1 LIIFAKNKKDTILR
15 FIDFNINSPLLNAL
29 SDMGFNE
36 ATPIQEQLFPIA
48 MSGRD
53 VVGIAQTGTG
63 KTISYILPLLRNL
76 KFSKQRHP
84 RILVLV
90 PTRELVE
97 QVAGEFSKLTTYMN
111 ARVVGVYGGTNINTQ
126 KQQVYDGLDILVAT
140 PGRLIDLCL
149 TGTLRLK
156 SIQKL
161 VIDEVDEMLNL
172 GFKPQLERIIDLL
185 PEKRQNLMFSATLTY
200 DVEEL
205 IKHYFYN
212 PIKVE
217 VTPTGT
223 PVEKIFQSG
232 YKVPNFYTKINLLL
246 YLLDVNHGMDK
257 VLLFVKNRQIADILY
272 SNLEEMFEE
281 EIGVIHSNKSQ
292 NFRFRMVKE
301 FSEGSLRILIATDLI
316 SRGLDISN
324 VSHVI
329 NFDLPE
335 EAESYIHRIGRTG
348 RAKTE
353 GNAISFVSENEISSL
368 LRIEKL
374 MNSSIELEELP
385 EKVEISDLQLD
396 SETPEIAGKTLI
408 KTPKLDA
415 TKGAAFHDK
424 KDKNKKINQGGS
436 YRRNLAIK
444 YKKPKTRGQKRK

>member
-1 LIIFAKNKKDTILR
+1 MR

-97 QVAGEFSKLTTYMN
+97 QVAGEFTKLTTYMN
-111 ARVVGVYGGTNINTQ
+111 VRVVGVYGGTNINTQ
-126 KQQVYDGLDILVAT
+126 KQQVYEGLDILVAT

-172 GFKPQLERIIDLL
+172 GFRPQLERIIDLL

-200 DVEEL
+200 DVDEL
-205 IKHYFYN
+205 IKHFFYN

-217 VTPTGT
+217 VAPTGT

-272 SNLEEMFEE
+272 SNLEEMFED

-301 FSEGSLRILIATDLI
+301 FTEGSLRILIATDLI

-329 NFDLPE
+329 NFDLPD

-348 RAKTE
+348 RAKAE

-368 LRIEKL
+368 HRIEKL
-374 MNSSIELEELP
+374 MNSPIELEELP

-408 KTPKLDA
+408 KTPKLAA
-415 TKGAAFHDK
+415 TKGTAFHDK

-436 YRRNLAIK
+436 YRRKLAIK

>member
-1 LIIFAKNKKDTILR
+1 MKFSDLNLNT
-15 FIDFNINSPLLNAL
+15 PLLNAITE
-29 SDMGFNE
+29 MGLTDT
-36 ATPIQEQLFPIA
+36 TPIQEEVYPVA

-76 KFSKQRHP
+76 KFSKQKHP
-84 RILVLV
+84 RVLVLV

-97 QVAGEFSKLTTYMN
+97 QVAGEFLKLTEYMN
-111 ARVVGVYGGTNINTQ
+111 VRIAGVYGGTNINTQ
-126 KQQVYDGLDILVAT
+126 KQVVYDGLDVLVAT
-140 PGRLIDLCL
+140 PGRLIDLTL

-185 PEKRQNLMFSATLTY
+185 PERRQNLMFSATLNF

-205 IKHYFYN
+205 IKHFFYN
-212 PIKVE
+212 PIKIE
-217 VTPTGT
+217 VAPAGK
-223 PVEKIFQSG
+223 PVDKIFQSG

-257 VLLFVKNRQIADILY
+257 VLLFVKSRAVADILY
-272 SNLEEMFEE
+272 NNLEEIFEE

-292 NFRFRMVKE
+292 NFRFRMVNE
-301 FSEGSLRILIATDLI
+301 FTEGNLRILIATDLI
-316 SRGLDISN
+316 ARGLDISN
-324 VSHVI
+324 VTHVI

-335 EAESYIHRIGRTG
+335 EAEAYIHRIGRTG
-348 RAKTE
+348 RAEAE
-353 GNAISFVSENEISSL
+353 GNAIAFISDNEIEMWHK
-368 LRIEKL
+368 IEKL
-374 MNSSIELEELP
+374 MGVKVAIEELP
-385 EKVEISDLQLD
+385 KDVEISELQLD
-396 SETPEIAGKTLI
+396 SEAPEIAGKTLI
-408 KTPKLDA
+408 KTPKIEA
-415 TKGAAFHDK
+415 TKGTAYHEK
-424 KDKNKKINQGGS
+424 KEKNKKINLGGS
-436 YRRNLAIK
+436 YRRKLAAK

>member
-1 LIIFAKNKKDTILR
+1 MR

-97 QVAGEFSKLTTYMN
+97 QVAGEFTKLTTYMN
-111 ARVVGVYGGTNINTQ
+111 VRVVGVYGGTNINTQ
-126 KQQVYDGLDILVAT
+126 KQQVYEGLDILVAT

-172 GFKPQLERIIDLL
+172 GFRPQLERIIDLL

-200 DVEEL
+200 DVDEL
-205 IKHYFYN
+205 IKHFFYN

-217 VTPTGT
+217 VAPTGT

-272 SNLEEMFEE
+272 SNLEEMFED

-301 FSEGSLRILIATDLI
+301 FTEGSLRILIATDLI

-329 NFDLPE
+329 NFDLPD

-348 RAKTE
+348 RAKAE
-353 GNAISFVSENEISSL
+353 GNAISFVAENEISSL
-368 LRIEKL
+368 HRIEKL
-374 MNSSIELEELP
+374 MNSPIELEELP

-415 TKGAAFHDK
+415 TKGTAFHDK

-436 YRRNLAIK
+436 YRRKLAIK